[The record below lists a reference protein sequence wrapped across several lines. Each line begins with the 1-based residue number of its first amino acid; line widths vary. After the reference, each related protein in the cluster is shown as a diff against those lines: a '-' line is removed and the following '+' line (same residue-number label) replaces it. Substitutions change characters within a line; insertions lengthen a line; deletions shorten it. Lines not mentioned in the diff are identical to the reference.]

1 MFKYLGIW
9 RFNLNFRRKII
20 IYLDEKSPNLLTI
33 LCDKYGSD
41 KGSYNLKSPYFNWT
55 AHTYTYFYI
64 RRFESIRETVKNVFE
79 LGIGTNNPEIPSS
92 MGINGM
98 PGASLRVW
106 KDYFPN
112 AKIFG
117 ADIDAGTMF
126 EEERIST
133 FIVDQL
139 DKNSISDMFNK
150 IGVSDFDIMID
161 DGLHTFS
168 AGITLFSQGI
178 KHLKKNGIYVI
189 EDINFYDL
197 PKFKSFFNHTEFVVD
212 YIHFSG
218 RGGVIAKPDNFL
230 IVITKP

>member
-1 MFKYLGIW
+1 MLKYLGIW
-9 RFNLNFRRKII
+9 KFNLSFSRKII
-20 IYLDEKSPNLLTI
+20 IYFDEKSPNLLTS

-41 KGSYNLKSPYFNWT
+41 KGSYNLKSPYFNWA
-55 AHTYTYFYI
+55 AHTYTDFYD

-92 MGINGM
+92 MGIKGM

-112 AKIFG
+112 AKVFG
-117 ADIDAGTMF
+117 ADIDPEIMF
-126 EEERIST
+126 EEERINT

-139 DKNSISDMFNK
+139 DQNSINNMFTK
-150 IGVSDFDIMID
+150 IGINEFDIMID
-161 DGLHTFS
+161 DGLHTFQ

-178 KHLKKNGIYVI
+178 EYLKKNGTYII
-189 EDINFYDL
+189 EDVNFYDL
-197 PKFKSFFNHTEFVVD
+197 PKFKLFFNHNKFIVD

-218 RGGVIAKPDNFL
+218 GGRVNSKPDNFL
-230 IVITKP
+230 IVITKL